1 MKNLSNFNELSDL
14 TQEELTQIS
23 GGGNA
28 NACADSMLE
37 GGMNGAGIG
46 AMFGALG
53 GPGGALI
60 GAGIGALVGGAL
72 VARYY
77 SVCQA

>member
-1 MKNLSNFNELSDL
+1 MKNLFDFNELSDL
-14 TQEELTQIS
+14 SQEESVQIS

-28 NACADSMLE
+28 KACADSMLS

-60 GAGIGALVGGAL
+60 GAGIGSLVGGAL